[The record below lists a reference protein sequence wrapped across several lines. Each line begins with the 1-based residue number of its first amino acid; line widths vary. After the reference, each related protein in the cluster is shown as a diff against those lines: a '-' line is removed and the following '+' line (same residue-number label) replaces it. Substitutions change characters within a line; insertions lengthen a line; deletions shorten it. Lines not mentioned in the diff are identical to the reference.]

1 MFHYTTSKSVKGL
14 IPENTIYSSMREAGN
29 PDPVFDSS
37 RGLFTV
43 TLHKRAFLDDHQEFI
58 PSEDIST
65 IEHSILEFCKVP
77 RTRARIAAHFSCK
90 SVSYFY
96 TKHVLPLVERNL
108 LVMGNPDHP
117 KSTNQTY
124 TTASLVR

>member
-1 MFHYTTSKSVKGL
+1 
-14 IPENTIYSSMREAGN
+14 MREAGN

-43 TLHKRAFLDDHQEFI
+43 TLYKRAAFEETAPIQNKDL
-58 PSEDIST
+58 SDIG
-65 IEHSILEFCKVP
+65 HSILEFCKVP
-77 RTRARIAAHFSCK
+77 RTRVEIAAHFRFK
-90 SVSYFY
+90 SVSYFS
-96 TKHVLPLVERNL
+96 TKHVILLVERNL